1 MCKAAGL
8 ILGSRFGCGF
18 CEAESLDSVVRFSF
32 RYGARHRQNRS
43 SAEWIVCCL
52 AWMVLYLAAVRWWDG
67 GIDRIAVRHSS
78 GVLFSSASGSGVV
91 DSAARGLGKVPGA
104 KVFQTSGRAAAV

>member
-1 MCKAAGL
+1 MSKAARL
-8 ILGSRFGCGF
+8 IVGSRFGCSF

-52 AWMVLYLAAVRWWDG
+52 AWMVSYLATVRWRDR